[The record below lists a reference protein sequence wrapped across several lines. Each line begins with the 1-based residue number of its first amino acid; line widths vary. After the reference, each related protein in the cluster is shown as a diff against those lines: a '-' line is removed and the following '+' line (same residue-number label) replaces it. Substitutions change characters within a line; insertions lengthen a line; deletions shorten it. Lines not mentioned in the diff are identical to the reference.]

1 MYQRDYV
8 VRMIEQFGVFLRR
21 AAGQE
26 DPEHSLRTVQEAGEL
41 LFGFSGP
48 FLHSLTDDSLLAL
61 LRVGGE
67 FDVERAL
74 MLADLS
80 ALEADVLEELGRRE
94 AAGERRRRALV
105 LALAVSAAATDDAAA
120 EIDERIRAFW
130 SQAGPLAT
138 QQWAGLFRHF
148 VSVPDFAQAEHAVFE
163 LLKVGDPTGTDRAFR
178 EEAACWLAGLLERSD
193 EELAAAGIPRAR
205 VEDSL
210 GQLRRSDE
218 RAGHRMGEPGEGEA
232 C

>member
-21 AAGQE
+21 AVGQE
-26 DPEHSLRTVQEAGEL
+26 DPEHALRTVEEAAEL
-41 LFGFSGP
+41 LFGFSGH

-80 ALEADVLEELGRRE
+80 AVEADVLDGLGRVE

-105 LALAVSAAATDDAAA
+105 LALAVSAVGTGEDA
-120 EIDERIRAFW
+120 ERIDERVRAFW
-130 SQAGPLAT
+130 SQAGPLAKR
-138 QQWAGLFRHF
+138 QWAGLFRHF
-148 VSVPDFAQAEHAVFE
+148 VSAGDYGQAEHAVFE
-163 LLKVGDPTGTDRAFR
+163 LLKVGDPGGADREFR
-178 EEAACWLAGLLERSD
+178 EEAVSYLEGLLAMND
-193 EELAAAGIPRAR
+193 EELSAVGIERER

-210 GQLRRSDE
+210 LQLSRS
-218 RAGHRMGEPGEGEA
+218 
-232 C
+232 